1 MTARGRRYTRLP
13 LVAKARNYRVLEIRM
28 KKKKCLRWFSIG
40 LACLLT
46 LGIIS
51 VLWINGRVKTMAKQ
65 RLLTMEQSQQLK
77 DVDCIIVLGCQV
89 RDDGSLSSMLQ
100 DRLQRSVELYAAGVA
115 PKLLMSG
122 DHGQEGYNEVGAMKQ
137 YAVDNGVP
145 SENVFMDHAGFSTY
159 ETIYRAK
166 EVFKARKV
174 VIVTQEYHLYRA
186 LYIAEQLGLEGD
198 GVAADLHS
206 YGGQFNRDIR
216 EVLARCKDF
225 AMCIFKP
232 EPTCLG
238 EAIPVS
244 GDGNKTNDK

>member
-1 MTARGRRYTRLP
+1 
-13 LVAKARNYRVLEIRM
+13 M

-166 EVFKARKV
+166 EVFKAQKV

-186 LYIAEQLGLEGD
+186 LYIAEQLGLEGY

-206 YGGQFNRDIR
+206 YGGQLNRDIR

-232 EPTCLG
+232 EPTYLG